1 MPKKENIE
9 FVPETKKIKSLSID
23 FNQINNV
30 IGILER
36 AIRNDA
42 VETVFDP
49 VENVYIFDGQYKVTA
64 HFFADTCSK
73 FSHYINTV
81 SRAII
86 KANDNYQEN
95 AFTKKN

>member
-9 FVPETKKIKSLSID
+9 FVPETKKLKTLSID
-23 FNQINNV
+23 FNAINHV

-36 AIRNDA
+36 ANRNDT

-49 VENVYIFDGQYKVTA
+49 IENVYIIDGQYKVTA

-73 FSHYINTV
+73 FSHYINV
-81 SRAII
+81 VNRAII
-86 KANDNYQEN
+86 KANDNYQE
-95 AFTKKN
+95 TKNK